1 VEPLKRSVYA
11 FTVLYNPALMA
22 TKSAILILYYRVGA
36 VHPFFRYASLCTLIV
51 VDIAGIVLT
60 FLTIFQCQPIY
71 AAFSRASGT
80 CIDIVALYLSQAPVN
95 ILTDLAIL
103 LLPLP
108 ILTSLRMEFRQKVV
122 LVTTFIAGGFVTV
135 IDVVRIVYLQTAL
148 KEVRSIDSSATIT
161 ATSPPP
167 NFTYFAS
174 YSLMWSSVEVS
185 IGIMCCCVLMLKPL
199 VMRIM
204 PTLLREKQRPTVA
217 TVDHRFGSDSSIH
230 ARAIDNLPAVEVPGS
245 PLSALPLDHRRSV
258 SVSPVSPSAILPEME
273 APPSLTQPTLTS
285 VPEAEENDACPGGEI
300 DFFQMITSDPS
311 VPAAICHPLPQQP
324 LVEIHSRRV
333 SRRSTIH
340 SYPWEKRPS
349 EPAQQPP
356 QNFLDFVQLKSKVPL
371 TQLTAKEAWPPIMFG
386 KSLSGTLG

>member
-1 VEPLKRSVYA
+1 M
-11 FTVLYNPALMA
+11 YNPALMT

-36 VHPFFRYASLCTLIV
+36 AHPFFRYASLCTLII

-60 FLTIFQCQPIY
+60 FLNIFQCQPIY
-71 AAFSRASGT
+71 AAFSKASGT

-148 KEVRSIDSSATIT
+148 KEERRIDSSATIT
-161 ATSPPP
+161 ASSPPP

-174 YSLMWSSVEVS
+174 YSLMWSSVEIS

-204 PTLLREKQRPTVA
+204 PTLLREKQQPTVA
-217 TVDHRFGSDSSIH
+217 TVDPLFGSDLSKH
-230 ARAIDNLPAVEVPGS
+230 ARAIDNIPAVEVLGS
-245 PLSALPLDHRRSV
+245 PVSVLPLDHRGSV
-258 SVSPVSPSAILPEME
+258 SCPPVSLSAILPEME
-273 APPSLTQPTLTS
+273 APPSLTQAILTC
-285 VPEAEENDACPGGEI
+285 VPEAEDDDACPGGEI

-311 VPAAICHPLPQQP
+311 VPAAVCHPLPQQP
-324 LVEIHSRRV
+324 LEEKHSRRA
-333 SRRSTIH
+333 SWRSTL
-340 SYPWEKRPS
+340 YPYRSEKWPS
-349 EPAQQPP
+349 KPAQQPP

-371 TQLTAKEAWPPIMFG
+371 TQLTAKEAWWPIMFG
-386 KSLSGTLG
+386 KSLSWILL